1 MVQEIDSKV
10 IEVLPIPYEDISQ
23 AATEASDKFVYKD
36 STVAYGQGEKPV
48 LPDNLDRLD
57 LYVRDVRKII
67 MHLQFWCQGEQ
78 LRKRIQLR
86 KQQMG
91 ASCLK
96 QSNEVRRLFSLIPF
110 SLEDRYQILPKMIP
124 WDFPSWLSELVEK
137 EITILLCMMEE
148 SGVFTEV
155 IEDKFDDKDMQ
166 NYFEKH
172 IYEIDSIEA
181 KKKAMLSK
189 NCFDHDS
196 ILQTPQF
203 HSFGEA
209 ARELLIL
216 KVMTECQ
223 EVLTRILAL
232 NFSLK
237 MMTNFPPVIQPCKKA
252 DAHQLTCNFVPSQ
265 RNWKKA
271 IIYVQ
276 KR

>member
-1 MVQEIDSKV
+1 MSGKSLCIYSSGVS
-10 IEVLPIPYEDISQ
+10 
-23 AATEASDKFVYKD
+23 
-36 STVAYGQGEKPV
+36 
-48 LPDNLDRLD
+48 
-57 LYVRDVRKII
+57 
-67 MHLQFWCQGEQ
+67 EQ

-137 EITILLCMMEE
+137 EITMLLCMMEK

-155 IEDKFDDKDMQ
+155 IEDKFDDKDIQ

-265 RNWKKA
+265 KLEESHYLCSETVVHLNVKYKC
-271 IIYVQ
+271 ISVDLSYVPELSYVLGTENNDGT
-276 KR
+276 KLLFGKVSCA